1 VADPISLRYGRR
13 VVLKQ
18 LDNDC
23 LLDGQLHP
31 MIRQR
36 LERIRELPV
45 KSVANLLGVE
55 RIDGVA
61 QLVWEFVP
69 GTPLAELQT
78 DDWPRLAREVVLA
91 IESLHAAGIVHGAIH
106 GRNVLLD
113 ENGEIRLT
121 NVSPLLYDDPQQ
133 DAQDAIAML
142 EQLVPGDEASAE
154 ISRALAEAAAGGM
167 SLTELYARLADHDP
181 PPQSQ
186 APDIV
191 EPMIRRRM
199 IVAAIIVLL
208 VGAGI
213 AFALHRYATGAD

>member
-1 VADPISLRYGRR
+1 
-13 VVLKQ
+13 
-18 LDNDC
+18 
-23 LLDGQLHP
+23 

-69 GTPLAELQT
+69 GTPLVELQT
-78 DDWPRLAREVVLA
+78 DDWPRVAREVVLA

-113 ENGEIRLT
+113 ENGVIRLT
-121 NVSPLLYDDPQQ
+121 HVSPLLYDDPQQ

-142 EQLVPGDEASAE
+142 EQLVPGDETSAE

-167 SLTELYARLADHDP
+167 SLTELYARLAEHDP
-181 PPQSQ
+181 PSQSQ

-191 EPMIRRRM
+191 EPAFRRRM
-199 IVAAIIVLL
+199 IMAAIIVLL